1 MESQPTIRSKTFRDY
16 LAILERQKWLVLI
29 AVVLVPV
36 LAVTL
41 SMRQQRLY
49 ESSAQVLISRQNPA
63 AVLFGT
69 QETSPQVERAA
80 QTEADVARVSAVA
93 TRTLKA
99 AGVRTM
105 TPSEFLAASDASAKT
120 NTDLLEFLV
129 TLPDPKLAVRL
140 ATAYARQYTLYRRE
154 LDTAALDGARA
165 AIERRLEGLKG
176 AVRRRGS
183 LRGSDSALALDA
195 DSRSA
200 LLASLVEKAEQLR
213 AASALLASKFIL
225 IKPATEAKNVRPRP
239 VRSGVLGVVLGLAL
253 GVGLAFFREALDTRP
268 RSGLEI
274 GAELGLPLL
283 ARLPAPSRSFRK
295 GGLVML
301 DEPRGIGAEAFR
313 VLRVNLDL
321 LARTREGGGAVMLT
335 SALEGE
341 GKSTTAANL
350 AVGLAQSGRRVI
362 LADLDLRRPGVGRL
376 FNLNGRAGLTDV
388 VLAHVRPETALTPI
402 PLGDGQEHVGRADH
416 NGRQRDGTL
425 EVLTA
430 GSIPVEAGD
439 FVSSEALAE
448 TLAALRERADIVIVD
463 APPLLGVGDAMALSA
478 RVDGLIL
485 VTRLHVIRRQ
495 VINELRAVLRACP
508 ATKLGFVL
516 TGTDQKAVYGEG
528 YGQGYAQMEKELAA

>member
-1 MESQPTIRSKTFRDY
+1 MESQLTIRSKTFRDY

-129 TLPDPKLAVRL
+129 TLPDPKLAARL

-195 DSRSA
+195 DGRSA
-200 LLASLVEKAEQLR
+200 LLVSLVEKAEQLR

-239 VRSGVLGVVLGLAL
+239 VRRGVLGVVLGLAL

-283 ARLPAPSRSFRK
+283 ARLPAPSPPFRR

-301 DEPRGIGAEAFR
+301 EEPRGIGAEAFR

-321 LARTREGGGAVMLT
+321 LARTREGGGGAVMLT

-341 GKSTTAANL
+341 GKSTTAATL

-388 VLAHVRPETALTPI
+388 V
-402 PLGDGQEHVGRADH
+402 
-416 NGRQRDGTL
+416 
-425 EVLTA
+425 
-430 GSIPVEAGD
+430 
-439 FVSSEALAE
+439 
-448 TLAALRERADIVIVD
+448 
-463 APPLLGVGDAMALSA
+463 
-478 RVDGLIL
+478 
-485 VTRLHVIRRQ
+485 
-495 VINELRAVLRACP
+495 
-508 ATKLGFVL
+508 
-516 TGTDQKAVYGEG
+516 
-528 YGQGYAQMEKELAA
+528 